1 VQRYKC
7 VSCDHQFQSLR
18 RPNRFINRLW
28 EDYVWKKQSLKQLGD
43 SLGRSMKWVRTKLDE
58 VDQRENPI
66 NPSSVVIIADTT
78 FWGRSYGVC
87 VFRSPSLKRNIWWHE
102 VESEKVAHYYYGRK
116 ILEERGWKFIGA
128 VVDGR
133 RGLTRVFGD
142 IPVQICQF
150 HQIKRVT
157 NYLTRKPET
166 LAGVE
171 LRELTLTLS
180 RTIEKVFS
188 KALESWHKK
197 WKTFIEK
204 KTRVQGC
211 NRWHYTH
218 KNVLGAYKSLER
230 NLPYLFT
237 YQKYPELGIPNTTNS
252 LDGMFTQLKSKTN
265 LHRGSRRDRR
275 FKLISEILSGE
286 EN

>member
-1 VQRYKC
+1 MQRYKC

-188 KALESWHKK
+188 KTLKSFGCSKK
-197 WKTFIEK
+197 
-204 KTRVQGC
+204 
-211 NRWHYTH
+211 
-218 KNVLGAYKSLER
+218 A
-230 NLPYLFT
+230 
-237 YQKYPELGIPNTTNS
+237 LGIPPTGTRSSSFNEVSIASSIISFINCDFNT
-252 LDGMFTQLKSKTN
+252 FSKN
-265 LHRGSRRDRR
+265 QEFRLNRLFGRLIFFSRQYFRNQFESSVASRTSMKVG
-275 FKLISEILSGE
+275 F
-286 EN
+286 